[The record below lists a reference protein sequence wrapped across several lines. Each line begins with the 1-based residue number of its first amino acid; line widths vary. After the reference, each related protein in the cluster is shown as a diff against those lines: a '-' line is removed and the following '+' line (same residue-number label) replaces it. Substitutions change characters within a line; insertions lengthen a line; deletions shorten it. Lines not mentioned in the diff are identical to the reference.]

1 MMHWAILVGVL
12 YYGSSLPDD
21 NRLKGCVADVEDMEE
36 FLELLKLP
44 VKIFKSTSNY
54 PTVGAGHPPEKPKER
69 AILRNFIDRLNDVI
83 EYGAPT
89 FGVCFSSNV
98 EPVEHLDEEFGATGT
113 RTDLHPTCATF
124 RNAQVIPQW
133 ITNPQG
139 YTIFCA
145 CASSQIANEVYELKP
160 RKEADTETGLQGVLN
175 REHFTTAKR
184 PIERGALSHV
194 LLEALKQLR
203 QTDTTIIASS
213 LFEHQRAQFHVRVP
227 NQTPVLY
234 GSKTTSFFADSL
246 SFSDTEIVP
255 VFNKDRKLMM
265 HKGPV
270 HGVVIGDK
278 YSLFPLR
285 KSADASDKYNLYVGC
300 IVDVP
305 PE

>member
-44 VKIFKSTSNY
+44 VKIFKSTSNH
-54 PTVGAGHPPEKPKER
+54 PTVGAGYPPEKPKER

-83 EYGAPT
+83 EYGSKKIVHKMHVTVAFECCISGATKRHGRAPT
-89 FGVCFSSNV
+89 FGVCFSSTV
-98 EPVEHLDEEFGATGT
+98 EP
-113 RTDLHPTCATF
+113 
-124 RNAQVIPQW
+124 W

-203 QTDTTIIASS
+203 QTDTTIIAGS